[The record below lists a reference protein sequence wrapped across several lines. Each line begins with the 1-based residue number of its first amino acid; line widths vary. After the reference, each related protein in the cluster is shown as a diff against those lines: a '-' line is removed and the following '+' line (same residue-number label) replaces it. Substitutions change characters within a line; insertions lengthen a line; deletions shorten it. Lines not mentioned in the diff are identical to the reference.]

1 MEANTNHNM
10 HIHVFIKK
18 NTSGPCDKQEITI
31 KDLPVLE
38 DYYIRVLFIYLF
50 IYLFVSWVKAV
61 HKYHI
66 SLFYVQLY
74 MC

>member
-18 NTSGPCDKQEITI
+18 NTSDPCDKQEITI
-31 KDLPVLE
+31 KHLPVLE

-50 IYLFVSWVKAV
+50 ICLF
-61 HKYHI
+61 HE
-66 SLFYVQLY
+66 
-74 MC
+74 